1 MADAEEVGGP
11 APKKRRLGQKQR
23 LALLDEAN
31 ADALAA
37 KQHSALA
44 TFLLEQWAWGHISA
58 QLVQQMASKAIED
71 MQQDVPG
78 QLQRLGKLGGGY
90 SNKMSADM
98 MASNK
103 SSLCKPFLLHL
114 PYKKKKAP
122 LQKMLLPH
130 ELFASIYEKYPDTFQ
145 NVLVGPPES
154 LATFW
159 STNISHPAMQ
169 GHPCLGDMSKKVP
182 LAMHGDGVPITG
194 LGKIWSKT
202 AWVYSWCS
210 LLSDAATKDKQFL
223 IGMVWDT
230 LQGPNTME
238 KFHTVIAWSFKY
250 LQLGIWPLEDHE
262 GKPHLLMHIRN
273 LFFLLQGTTFIIIM
287 PLYSNTSPG
296 IVLAPWATKKK
307 ANHLLEAG
315 QAYYSLSR
323 ETWITTAMFSNCPDG
338 RIRKGAASIA
348 RQTQKVLMD
357 GKIFHKVHHGYQ
369 RLGTQKTG
377 GFTPTGQDASF
388 LRIFQVPLHYF
399 AVWILCTINTWDAI
413 NIALEASCYCSA
425 NSIFFFFFTR

>member
-1 MADAEEVGGP
+1 
-11 APKKRRLGQKQR
+11 
-23 LALLDEAN
+23 
-31 ADALAA
+31 
-37 KQHSALA
+37 
-44 TFLLEQWAWGHISA
+44 
-58 QLVQQMASKAIED
+58 
-71 MQQDVPG
+71 
-78 QLQRLGKLGGGY
+78 
-90 SNKMSADM
+90 
-98 MASNK
+98 
-103 SSLCKPFLLHL
+103 
-114 PYKKKKAP
+114 
-122 LQKMLLPH
+122 
-130 ELFASIYEKYPDTFQ
+130 
-145 NVLVGPPES
+145 
-154 LATFW
+154 
-159 STNISHPAMQ
+159 
-169 GHPCLGDMSKKVP
+169 MSKKVP

-273 LFFLLQGTTFIIIM
+273 LFFLAARYHIHNYYAPLFQHIPRYSAGT
-287 PLYSNTSPG
+287 LG
-296 IVLAPWATKKK
+296 HQKK
-307 ANHLLEAG
+307 G
-315 QAYYSLSR
+315 
-323 ETWITTAMFSNCPDG
+323 NCPDG
-338 RIRKGAASIA
+338 RIRKDAASIA

-399 AVWILCTINTWDAI
+399 AVWILRTINTWDAI

>member
-71 MQQDVPG
+71 MHQDVPG

-273 LFFLLQGTTFIIIM
+273 LFFLAARYHIHNYYAPLFQHIPRYSAGTLGHQKKGKPLAGGWAGILFTLQGDM
-287 PLYSNTSPG
+287 DYYSN
-296 IVLAPWATKKK
+296 VLKLPRWQNKKGCCIHCQADSEGVNGWKNFSQSAPWVSTSWNTENWRLYPNRSRCKLFEDIPGSTA
-307 ANHLLEAG
+307 LLC
-315 QAYYSLSR
+315 SLDF
-323 ETWITTAMFSNCPDG
+323 MHN
-338 RIRKGAASIA
+338 K
-348 RQTQKVLMD
+348 
-357 GKIFHKVHHGYQ
+357 Y
-369 RLGTQKTG
+369 LGCDQ
-377 GFTPTGQDASF
+377 
-388 LRIFQVPLHYF
+388 
-399 AVWILCTINTWDAI
+399 
-413 NIALEASCYCSA
+413 YCFGSVMLLL
-425 NSIFFFFFTR
+425 SK